1 MSLPLNR
8 FIKKVRSLSLSQTCV
23 SQQHELL
30 TTTSRPEKK
39 SAVNF
44 TKGTQDVQDGTQR
57 ADIQNFPYSS

>member
-1 MSLPLNR
+1 MHQ
-8 FIKKVRSLSLSQTCV
+8 KACV

-30 TTTSRPEKK
+30 TTTSRPKKK

-44 TKGTQDVQDGTQR
+44 TKGTLDVQVGTQR

>member
-1 MSLPLNR
+1 MHQ
-8 FIKKVRSLSLSQTCV
+8 KACV